1 MATPPW
7 VIFAVAGVVTEIL
20 DMCDG
25 HIQSAVKTNL
35 QELTGDWSYS
45 QTLFLNNLGSLPPT
59 QVLGQAAYDSG
70 VITGIRYPSA
80 KSPQSTCLVV
90 FTDRLMINHQNYL
103 KVYDPNG
110 FLSGQLP

>member
-7 VIFAVAGVVTEIL
+7 VLFAVAGVVAEIL
-20 DMCDG
+20 DLSNAN
-25 HIQSAVKTNL
+25 IQSALNTNL
-35 QELTGDWSYS
+35 QEMTGNWSYS
-45 QTLFLNNLGSLPPT
+45 QEQFLKNLGPLPPT

-90 FTDRLMINHQNYL
+90 FTDRLKINNQNSL